1 MKDTPFD
8 RQLFVTMTPQEQ
20 LAWLNQLRERRLA
33 TVRMYQQKMAQI
45 AADKRAKLTAK
56 LERAFVAMEKA
67 YAKFEEASTKLDVR
81 ITTMHALLAMTEDAD
96 EEQRDT
102 GTAEGED
109 YS

>member
-1 MKDTPFD
+1 MNDTPFD

-33 TVRMYQQKMAQI
+33 TVRLYQQKMAQI

-67 YAKFEEASTKLDVR
+67 YAKFDEASTKLDAR
-81 ITTMHALLAMTEDAD
+81 ITTMHALLAMTEDTDDD

-109 YS
+109 